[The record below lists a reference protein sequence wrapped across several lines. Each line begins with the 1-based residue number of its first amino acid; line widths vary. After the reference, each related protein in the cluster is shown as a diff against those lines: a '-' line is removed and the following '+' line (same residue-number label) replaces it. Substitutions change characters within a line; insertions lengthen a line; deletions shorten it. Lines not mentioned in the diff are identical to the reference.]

1 MIDLV
6 FILNA
11 LIIFGLVA
19 SAVFAVHFDK
29 LLPSV
34 IALSATGIFAA
45 AEFLLLHAPD
55 VAISSA
61 AQTPTARNMARQ
73 TQIRNFFIYRRLPV
87 FF

>member
-11 LIIFGLVA
+11 LVIFGLVG
-19 SAVFAVHFDK
+19 SAVFAVYFDK

-45 AEFLLLHAPD
+45 AEFLIPHAPD
-55 VAISSA
+55 VAISEA
-61 AQTPTARNMARQ
+61 AVGAALTPLIFIFTLKK
-73 TQIRNFFIYRRLPV
+73 IRGGDDK
-87 FF
+87 